1 MSAAQLP
8 LLPEKR
14 LGKQLE
20 AVRAHMW
27 AHAQFGNW
35 RTLAEIVDAIDYGQ
49 GVKASEAGVSAR
61 LRDLRKMGYTVEK
74 RVRSGNL
81 WEYRVNP

>member
-1 MSAAQLP
+1 MIAAQLP

-20 AVRAHMW
+20 AVRDLTVFR
-27 AHAQFGNW
+27 HAGAWFTF
-35 RTLAEIVDAIDYGQ
+35 REICDRIFWLWGIS
-49 GVKASEAGVSAR
+49 ASEAGVSAR